1 MTDPTQPP
9 PPDPPGG
16 STPGSVGPTP
26 PAYGAAEQPTP
37 PYGAPP
43 GQPPPGQPPPG
54 GYAPAPGAHGAAPSG
69 AGTPADLLNRFLAR
83 LIDFIVLGVVNAIID
98 AIIVVGI
105 FGLNGGTFGLSMG
118 SGYAAGVITSI
129 IAAVLY
135 LGYFAV
141 MESRTGQTLGKMVL
155 KLRTEG
161 PDGGPPSMEV
171 AVRRNF
177 WVALGILGVIP
188 FIGGLVGL
196 LAELV
201 IVIVIAV
208 TINSSP
214 TRQGWHDTFA
224 GGTRVVRTG

>member
-9 PPDPPGG
+9 PPDPPGD
-16 STPGSVGPTP
+16 PTP
-26 PAYGAAEQPTP
+26 PGSAGPNPPASADPPPGPQPAP

-43 GQPPPGQPPPG
+43 GQQPPG
-54 GYAPAPGAHGAAPSG
+54 GYAPAPGGYGTAPSG
-69 AGTPADLLNRFLAR
+69 AGAPADLLNRFLAR

-105 FGLNGGTFGLSMG
+105 FGLNGGTFGLGMG
-118 SGYAAGVITSI
+118 SGYAAGVVTSV
-129 IAAVLY
+129 IAAALY

-177 WVALGILGVIP
+177 WVALGILGIIP
-188 FIGGLVGL
+188 FIGGLIGA
-196 LAELV
+196 LAQLV

-208 TINSSP
+208 TINNSP

>member
-16 STPGSVGPTP
+16 STPGAEAPTP
-26 PAYGAAEQPTP
+26 PPYAAAEQPAP

-43 GQPPPGQPPPG
+43 GQQPPG
-54 GYAPAPGAHGAAPSG
+54 GYAPAPGGYGAPAGG
-69 AGTPADLLNRFLAR
+69 AGAPADLLNRFLAR

-105 FGLNGGTFGLSMG
+105 FGLNGGNFGLTMG
-118 SGYAAGVITSI
+118 SGYAAGVVTSI

-177 WVALGILGVIP
+177 WVALGILGIIP
-188 FIGGLVGL
+188 FIGGLIGA

-201 IVIVIAV
+201 IVILIAV
-208 TINSSP
+208 TINNSP